1 MIIGK
6 GGIEK
11 IIELKLLNS
20 EKTQLKNL
28 LNLSKEITLQID
40 GNLEIFKFLYPEI
53 NIIHSENINNK
64 KFDYQI
70 PICSLPHILG
80 FAELKNLNLKK
91 FNIKED
97 IVENNKFKLDN
108 NKLNIGLSLFGG
120 NPRKYR
126 SIPIRNFEELLLNK
140 RYLLGQKGKK
150 NYFILIVE

>member
-1 MIIGK
+1 M
-6 GGIEK
+6 
-11 IIELKLLNS
+11 
-20 EKTQLKNL
+20 
-28 LNLSKEITLQID
+28 
-40 GNLEIFKFLYPEI
+40 YPEI
-53 NIIHSENINNK
+53 NIIHSENIKNK

-140 RYLLGQKGKK
+140 NIQFYNLSKKFKSDISDYNSSKIIDLGNK
-150 NYFILIVE
+150 NFLQ